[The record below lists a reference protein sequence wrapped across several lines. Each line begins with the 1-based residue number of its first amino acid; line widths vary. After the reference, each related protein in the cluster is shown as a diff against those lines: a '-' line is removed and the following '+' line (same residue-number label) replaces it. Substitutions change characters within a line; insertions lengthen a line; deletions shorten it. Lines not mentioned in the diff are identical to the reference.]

1 MGWWVVTGQWSL
13 VTRATYNIFVAT
25 LRSHQATAFHSLH
38 IYSLIVPHDA
48 LLEDDTSIADRR
60 RALWMLVR
68 GFFFSGSVQEEH
80 CAGFKLDLVPVWLY
94 Q

>member
-1 MGWWVVTGQWSL
+1 M
-13 VTRATYNIFVAT
+13 VTRGTTFSLPPCAAIK
-25 LRSHQATAFHSLH
+25 LQHPFHSLH
-38 IYSLIVPHDA
+38 IYSVIVPHDA

-68 GFFFSGSVQEEH
+68 VFFSGGFVQEEP